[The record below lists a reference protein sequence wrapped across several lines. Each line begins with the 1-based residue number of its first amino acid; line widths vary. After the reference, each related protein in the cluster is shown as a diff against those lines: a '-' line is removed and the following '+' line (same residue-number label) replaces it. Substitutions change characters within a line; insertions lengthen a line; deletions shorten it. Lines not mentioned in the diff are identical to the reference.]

1 MVSDTDQY
9 CMYSCYYT
17 QSVTIYS
24 TDNKLRQGRIYMSFL
39 SHKDEGKNVFEVAY
53 ASKNVL
59 AARNNNVDEHGKK
72 TALVGI
78 FGSYDILLFT
88 RT

>member
-1 MVSDTDQY
+1 
-9 CMYSCYYT
+9 
-17 QSVTIYS
+17 
-24 TDNKLRQGRIYMSFL
+24 MSFL